1 MIVVSDTTPLITLMK
16 IGHLDLLEKAFGEIQ
31 IPEAVYTELTS
42 NPRFQTEISQ
52 IQNCPFIHIQK
63 ISDERSVNLFR
74 RVTGLDI
81 GESEAIILSDD
92 IHADLLLIDEVK
104 GRQVAEQMGIKYTNE
119 SLLAKAIILSIPSYP
134 SLLTTHVHPPVKI
147 YSQGQKSEQHPF
159 LLLDTNVD
167 FWKDEAS
174 AASAPTSPEYQMII
188 GVQILYSDLFDYLEY
203 YKPGSYLAGHVVL
216 PA

>member
-16 IGHLDLLEKAFGEIQ
+16 IDHLDLLEKAFGEIQ

-74 RVTGLDI
+74 RATGLDI

-104 GRQVAEQMGIKYTNE
+104 GRQVAEQMGIK
-119 SLLAKAIILSIPSYP
+119 IIGTIGF
-134 SLLTTHVHPPVKI
+134 LLTERK
-147 YSQGQKSEQHPF
+147 G
-159 LLLDTNVD
+159 
-167 FWKDEAS
+167 DECYDS
-174 AASAPTSPEYQMII
+174 I
-188 GVQILYSDLFDYLEY
+188 
-203 YKPGSYLAGHVVL
+203 KAGGI
-216 PA
+216 PALR